1 MGETEKTLKKNTMT
15 KECIFTAL
23 LILMEKK
30 PYEEITITDI
40 AKKAGVSRMSYYM
53 ITPQLLLIPGL
64 LGCVEN
70 RKRKNILTALVGIV
84 CLGYFLWFL
93 KTASGSGMRVLPYKT
108 WIFTDKE
115 WINGADFF

>member
-1 MGETEKTLKKNTMT
+1 MPL
-15 KECIFTAL
+15 
-23 LILMEKK
+23 
-30 PYEEITITDI
+30 
-40 AKKAGVSRMSYYM
+40 VSRMSYYM

-70 RKRKNILTALVGIV
+70 RKRKNILTVLVGIV

>member
-1 MGETEKTLKKNTMT
+1 
-15 KECIFTAL
+15 
-23 LILMEKK
+23 
-30 PYEEITITDI
+30 
-40 AKKAGVSRMSYYM
+40 M
-53 ITPQLLLIPGL
+53 ITPQLLLVPGL

-70 RKRKNILTALVGIV
+70 RKRKNILTVLVGIV
-84 CLGYFLWFL
+84 CLGYFCGF

>member
-1 MGETEKTLKKNTMT
+1 MLVFMLAAVVGR
-15 KECIFTAL
+15 CG
-23 LILMEKK
+23 MEKEQNCFCLK
-30 PYEEITITDI
+30 LNFFGLLFYTCGSFLPL
-40 AKKAGVSRMSYYM
+40 VSRMSYYM

-70 RKRKNILTALVGIV
+70 RKRKNILTVLVGIV